1 MVSYLYIRHL
11 CHNVWCQQHK
21 RTILYN
27 KEVIMN
33 HMTQLAKLVDKKGDY
48 AFPIQ
53 TIPMKGVFQ
62 DYSKEGLIS
71 DIDCNDRVMIIRP
84 DTNEYLGNH
93 STSYRPVK
101 HTQVLEPIID
111 IADSMKTPYVTQIN
125 MLDNGAMM
133 DTKIIFKEI
142 CFDDPAMQDYI
153 AFQITLR
160 NSYNGVW
167 SVMIQADGLRLWCMN
182 GCTTPDKIANYK
194 QKHNGYFNYN
204 FDHIK
209 HSINLFRD
217 NEPRFREW
225 YKTPVRQEDADHL
238 FAKLTYTPKPTID
251 GKYRNETQYANL
263 QQHWGEYQSSIGK
276 NKWALYNA
284 VTHWISH
291 PVNVSSTYKTIV
303 ERNSKMLNYMSKSDS
318 IFM

>member
-1 MVSYLYIRHL
+1 
-11 CHNVWCQQHK
+11 
-21 RTILYN
+21 
-27 KEVIMN
+27 MN

-71 DIDCNDRVMIIRP
+71 DIDCNDRVMIIRT

-111 IADSMKTPYVTQIN
+111 IADSMKTPYITQIN

-133 DTKIIFKEI
+133 DTKIIFKDI

-238 FAKLTYTPKPTID
+238 FAKLTYTPKPTVD
-251 GKYRNETQYANL
+251 GKYRNETQYAKL
-263 QQHWGEYQSSIGK
+263 KQHWGDYEYNIGR

-291 PVNVSSTYKTIV
+291 PVNVSSTNKTIV

-318 IFM
+318 IFN

>member
-1 MVSYLYIRHL
+1 
-11 CHNVWCQQHK
+11 
-21 RTILYN
+21 
-27 KEVIMN
+27 MN

-71 DIDCNDRVMIIRP
+71 DIDCNDRVMIIRT

-133 DTKIIFKEI
+133 DTKIIFKDI

-263 QQHWGEYQSSIGK
+263 QQHWGEYQSNIGK
-276 NKWALYNA
+276 NKWGLYNA

-291 PVNVSSTYKTIV
+291 PVNVSSTNKTIV
-303 ERNSKMLNYMSKSDS
+303 ERNSKMLNYMSKTDS